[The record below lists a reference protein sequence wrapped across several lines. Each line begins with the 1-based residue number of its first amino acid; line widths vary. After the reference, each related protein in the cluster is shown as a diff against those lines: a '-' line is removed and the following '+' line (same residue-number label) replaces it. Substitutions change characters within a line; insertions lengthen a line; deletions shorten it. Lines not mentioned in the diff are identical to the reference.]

1 MTRKLASISSI
12 CEVNPHLPARLRSQ
26 EELSVSFVPMSTVQ
40 GSGFLRDVETRQLRD
55 VLKGY
60 TYFEGGDVLV
70 AKITPCMENG
80 KVAQAVGL
88 PHPVGFGST
97 EFHVLRPGPGVD
109 GRYLFHMIWTP
120 RFRQAAAASMTGTGG
135 QRRVP
140 VSFFA
145 RCKIPLPPLPEQR
158 RIAAILDKADAVRRK
173 RQQTLDLA
181 DQFLHSAFH
190 DMFGDPVT
198 NPKGWPE
205 RRLDFLAEIR
215 GGVTKG
221 RKLDGRHVVTVP
233 YVRVAN
239 VQDGFLDLREVKQI
253 VVLGADVDKYRLV
266 QGDVLLTEGGDPDKL
281 GRGAVWTG
289 EIDPCIHQN
298 HIFSVRVDAHVAEPQ
313 YISALL
319 GSAYGKRYFLRAGKQ
334 TTGIATIN
342 RTQLSGF
349 PALLPPLA
357 LQSRFAAIVATCG
370 DARGVATKRGKDLD
384 ALSATLTERA
394 FQGGL

>member
-1 MTRKLASISSI
+1 VES
-12 CEVNPHLPARLRSQ
+12 LR
-26 EELSVSFVPMSTVQ
+26 
-40 GSGFLRDVETRQLRD
+40 
-55 VLKGY
+55 
-60 TYFEGGDVLV
+60 
-70 AKITPCMENG
+70 I
-80 KVAQAVGL
+80 
-88 PHPVGFGST
+88 PV
-97 EFHVLRPGPGVD
+97 
-109 GRYLFHMIWTP
+109 
-120 RFRQAAAASMTGTGG
+120 
-135 QRRVP
+135 
-140 VSFFA
+140 
-145 RCKIPLPPLPEQR
+145 PPLLEQR
-158 RIAAILDKADAVRRK
+158 RIAAMLDKADAVRRK

-181 DQFLHSAFH
+181 DQFLRSAFL

-205 RRLDFLAEIR
+205 KRLDSFAEIR

-221 RKLDGRHVVTVP
+221 RKLDGHHVVTVP

-253 VVLGADVDKYRLV
+253 EVLDADVNKYRLLP
-266 QGDVLLTEGGDPDKL
+266 GDVLLTEGGDPDKL

-298 HIFSVRVDAHVAEPQ
+298 HIFSVRVDERTAQPH
-313 YISALL
+313 YISTLL

-357 LQSRFAAIVATCG
+357 LQSRFAAIVATCS
-370 DARGVATKRGKDLD
+370 DARGAAATRGKDLD
-384 ALSATLTERA
+384 ALSATLTKRA
-394 FQGGL
+394 FRGDL